1 MKTLLKLCFLS
12 LLVFSLSS
20 CAILEKNKVEKTV
33 DTYWTDIEKGEWIQA
48 LAMTDMQT
56 SFNDKVQLID
66 DKEVQK
72 QVMNEVDHTMR
83 DTLSQMVQSHSIQS
97 ITLNKQQTKAKVQVT
112 IRYRKLDVD
121 ALKNQLY
128 VDLLPYLMNSSS
140 LKENIPTIG
149 KQCRKD
155 IQANLSTSKVVTKK
169 ATMTLVK
176 KNGAWKI
183 QTPDIQSVWNVLNA
197 SALVDRARFSSSLA
211 DIL

>member
-1 MKTLLKLCFLS
+1 MS
-12 LLVFSLSS
+12 VLVFSLSS
-20 CAILEKNKVEKTV
+20 CAILEKYKVEKRV
-33 DTYWTDIEKGEWIQA
+33 DTYWTDIEKGEWIKA
-48 LAMTDMQT
+48 LAMTDIQT
-56 SFNDKVQLID
+56 SFKDEIQVID

-72 QVMNEVDHTMR
+72 RVMNEVDRTIR
-83 DTLSQMVQSHSIQS
+83 DTLSQMVQSHTIQS
-97 ITLNKQQTKAKVQVT
+97 VMLNEQQTKAKVQVK

-155 IQANLSTSKVVTKK
+155 IRMSLDKAKVVTKK
-169 ATMTLVK
+169 TTMTLVK
-176 KNGAWKI
+176 KNGEWKI
-183 QTPDIQSVWNVLNA
+183 QTPEIQSAWNVLNA
-197 SALVDRARFSSSLA
+197 SALVDRARFSNSLA